1 MAVVEEAIKYCG
13 CHHRIAKHCAPLADA
28 AIAGEQDRALLIT
41 AADEL
46 EEQVRRVG
54 LEWQITKFINNQEL
68 RFAELRKPFFEPTL
82 AVTPGELCNDAGG
95 GNELRR
101 IPGQNRFMEGRLKCK
116 QSAT

>member
-1 MAVVEEAIKYCG
+1 VAVVEEAIKYCG

-68 RFAELRKPFFEPTL
+68 RFAELRKPFFVASGKAQERRMRTKSETFLRDPEGS
-82 AVTPGELCNDAGG
+82 TPS
-95 GNELRR
+95 R
-101 IPGQNRFMEGRLKCK
+101 
-116 QSAT
+116 